1 MGPKDIARII
11 ADKIDKGFGVYL
23 ELEKPWPWDWK
34 ACYLEAAEDAAALIL
49 ALPQGAGV
57 EGWKMVPV
65 EPVAIVASVEVE
77 EFPISRY
84 P

>member
-1 MGPKDIARII
+1 MTVKTG
-11 ADKIDKGFGVYL
+11 
-23 ELEKPWPWDWK
+23 ELEVVAKVWVEPVWPFR
-34 ACYLEAAEDAAALIL
+34 EIR
-49 ALPQGAGV
+49 ALPPTMEEV
-57 EGWKMVPV
+57 EVHVGMLPLMVRMVPV